1 MPVAGGLPQA
11 VIECRAR
18 LQDGRQRLRALHDS
32 GASGLQVCV
41 RLSDLVDSLV
51 LELLQTALA
60 ELSVDRLDKNVTLVA
75 HGGYGRRDVA
85 PFSDV
90 DLMLLHSQAY
100 SQHAIPLARKLSQ
113 WIVDAGCQLGF
124 SLRTPQQALKLAWTD
139 ATVYTSLVE
148 SRVIAGSVDQIGRAS
163 CRERV

>member
-1 MPVAGGLPQA
+1 MAVAGGLPQA
-11 VIECRAR
+11 VIDCRAR
-18 LQDGRQRLRALHDS
+18 LQDGRLRLRALHDS

-51 LELLQTALA
+51 LELLEAALA
-60 ELSVDRLDKNVTLVA
+60 ELSVDRLEKHVTLVA

-90 DLMLLHSQAY
+90 DLMLLHSPAFA
-100 SQHAIPLARKLSQ
+100 QHAIPLARKLSQ

-124 SLRTPQQALKLAWTD
+124 SCARPSKH
-139 ATVYTSLVE
+139 
-148 SRVIAGSVDQIGRAS
+148 
-163 CRERV
+163 